1 MSAITHPEPFVDAD
15 AVAAF
20 LRVERRQVLEMA
32 RRKVIPAHP
41 LMGQGK
47 GTRNTWR
54 FRLTEVADAIA
65 GAGRKPIQLEPQKGT
80 SWRHKSR

>member
-1 MSAITHPEPFVDAD
+1 MRAITHTECFVDAD

-20 LRVERRQVLEMA
+20 LCVERRQVLEMA

-54 FRLTEVADAIA
+54 FRLTEVANAIA
-65 GAGRKPIQLEPQKGT
+65 GAGRNPIQLAQRKGT
-80 SWRHKSR
+80 